1 MTETNQPTTPTT
13 LDVLFSTDPKYL
25 TDAQI
30 NEIIAEYRAHF
41 GTFAADE
48 AAGKPVRRT
57 KVVKKAN
64 TILDDLGLR
73 K

>member
-1 MTETNQPTTPTT
+1 MTDRTNEPTT
-13 LDVLFSTDPKYL
+13 LDHLFNLDPKDL

-30 NEIIAEYRAHF
+30 DEIIAEYRKHF

-57 KVVKKAN
+57 KVVKKASSV
-64 TILDDLGLR
+64 LEELGLR